1 VAEEEAMR
9 NGVAVLLFPLTLAA
23 FGPDAPRVYHFNT
36 VQGAPA
42 WWGMSHMG
50 RRTPKVAEFWKSIE
64 PLIEK
69 RHRCFLS
76 DVADVE
82 SLCNV

>member
-1 VAEEEAMR
+1 
-9 NGVAVLLFPLTLAA
+9 
-23 FGPDAPRVYHFNT
+23 
-36 VQGAPA
+36 
-42 WWGMSHMG
+42 MSHMG

-76 DVADVE
+76 DIADVE